1 MGEQIKLFDD
11 VQDNEEFNFE
21 ENKTKLI
28 ENLEYL
34 KSLTVEEQTLHKKWL
49 ELNKDGKMSK
59 NIKKLRTYEQQLWKP
74 TDITDVERTVQE
86 IIDLDPYVVMAEPGK
101 GVTEWVNYRKLIHTM
116 EWVANPGR
124 NMKFWVRDKETD
136 KVLGLICL
144 GSDVTSIK
152 VRDAYIGWDK
162 VNKFDQHKL
171 NNTTIATTIC
181 STQPG
186 GYNMLMGK
194 LIAALTT
201 CKTIRD
207 AWEEKYSDKLI
218 AVGTTALYGIHSM
231 YNGIPHFKTM
241 GETTGKVRLKPDD
254 SVYLPWNKWLK
265 ENHPEEHAKA
275 ISATGPKQNI
285 LNKVFKHCG
294 MKATEYDHGFKRG
307 VYFAQ
312 MYDNGNE
319 YLRSEIELEDLVMKK
334 KFKDDIPYTTK
345 WWKKKAVKRFVKL
358 SEQGRI
364 KDGHL
369 FYIDGIGIKWEQM
382 QEKYLR
388 DVGR

>member
-1 MGEQIKLFDD
+1 MNKQITIFDII
-11 VQDNEEFNFE
+11 EEEETFNFE
-21 ENKTKLI
+21 EMKQDLI
-28 ENLEYL
+28 DNLDML
-34 KSLTVEEQTLHKKWL
+34 KELSVEEQTLYKKWL
-49 ELNKDGKMSK
+49 ELNKGGKML
-59 NIKKLRTYEQQLWKP
+59 KKLKKLKTYEQQLWKP
-74 TDITDVERTVQE
+74 TDITDVEGTVQE
-86 IIDLDPYVVMAEPGK
+86 ILDLEPYVIMAESGK
-101 GVTEWVNYRKLIHTM
+101 GVTEWTNVRKLIHTM

-124 NMKFWVRDKETD
+124 NMKFWVKDRGTEKI
-136 KVLGLICL
+136 LGQICL

-152 VRDAYIGWDK
+152 VRDAYIGWNKD
-162 VNKFDQHKL
+162 NKFKDHKL
-171 NNTTIATTIC
+171 NNTCIATTIV

-186 GYNMLMGK
+186 GYNMIMGK

-207 AWEEKYSDKLI
+207 AWENKYGDKLI

-254 SVYLPWNKWLK
+254 SIYLPWNKWLK
-265 ENHPEEHAKA
+265 ENHPEEHKKA

-294 MKATEYDHGFKRG
+294 IKGSTYDHGFKRG

-319 YLRSEIELEDLVMKK
+319 FLRSEIDESDLVMKQ
-334 KFKDDIPYTTK
+334 KFVDDVEYTCR

-369 FYIDGIGIKWEQM
+369 FYIDGIDKNWDEM
-382 QEKYLR
+382 KEKYLN

>member
-1 MGEQIKLFDD
+1 MGEQLDIFDTI
-11 VQDNEEFNFE
+11 EEVDGFDFE
-21 ENKTKLI
+21 ENKIRLI

-34 KSLTVEEQTLHKKWL
+34 KTLTVEEQTLHKKWL
-49 ELNKDGKMSK
+49 ELNKGDKMLK
-59 NIKKLRTYEQQLWKP
+59 KIKKLRSYEQQLWKP
-74 TDITDVERTVQE
+74 KDITDVVGTVQE
-86 IIDLDPYVVMAEPGK
+86 IMDLDPYVVMAESGK
-101 GVTEWVNYRKLIHTM
+101 GVTEWTNVRKLIHTM

-124 NMKFWVRDKETD
+124 NMKFWVKDRGTEKI
-136 KVLGLICL
+136 LGQICL

-152 VRDAYIGWDK
+152 VRDAYIGWNK
-162 VNKFDQHKL
+162 ENKFKDHKL
-171 NNTTIATTIC
+171 NNTCIATTIV

-186 GYNMLMGK
+186 GYNMIMGK

-201 CKTIRD
+201 CKVIRD
-207 AWEEKYSDKLI
+207 GWENKYGDKLI

-265 ENHPEEHAKA
+265 ETHPEEHAKA

-285 LNKVFKHCG
+285 LNRVFKHCG
-294 MKATEYDHGFKRG
+294 LKGKDYDHGFKRG

-319 YLRSEIELEDLVMKK
+319 YLRSEISVDELVMKK
-334 KFKDDIPYTTK
+334 KFVDDVDYTTK
-345 WWKKKAVKRFVKL
+345 WWKKKAVKRVTKL

-364 KDGHL
+364 KDGHV
-369 FYIDGIGIKWEQM
+369 FYIDGIGITWEEM
-382 QEKYLR
+382 QEKYLS

>member
-1 MGEQIKLFDD
+1 MGEQINIFDNIQEVEGFD
-11 VQDNEEFNFE
+11 FE
-21 ENKTKLI
+21 ENKVRLV

-34 KSLTVEEQTLHKKWL
+34 KTLSVEEQTLHKKWL
-49 ELNKDGKMSK
+49 ELNKGGKMLK
-59 NIKKLRTYEQQLWKP
+59 KIKKLRSYEEELWKP
-74 TDITDVERTVQE
+74 NDIRDVEGTVKE
-86 IIDLDPYVVMAEPGK
+86 IMDLDPYVVMAESGK
-101 GVTEWVNYRKLIHTM
+101 GVTEWTNVRKLIHTM

-124 NMKFWVRDKETD
+124 NMKFWVKDRNTEKI
-136 KVLGLICL
+136 LGLICL

-152 VRDAYIGWDK
+152 VRDAYIGWNK
-162 VNKFDQHKL
+162 ENKFIDHKL
-171 NNTTIATTIC
+171 NNTCIATTIV

-186 GYNMLMGK
+186 GYNMIMGK

-201 CKTIRD
+201 CSIVRD
-207 AWEEKYSDKLI
+207 AWETKYGDKLI
-218 AVGTTALYGIHSM
+218 AVGTTALYGVHSM

-285 LNKVFKHCG
+285 LNRVFKHCG
-294 MKATEYDHGFKRG
+294 LKGKDYDHGFKRG

-319 YLRSEIELEDLVMKK
+319 YLRSEIEVTDLVMKK
-334 KFKDDIPYTTK
+334 KFVDDVEYTTL
-345 WWKKKAVKRFVKL
+345 WWKKKAVRRYEKL
-358 SEQGRI
+358 IEQGRI
-364 KDGHL
+364 KEGNL
-369 FYIDGIGIKWEQM
+369 FYVDGIDKNWDEFKGM
-382 QEKYLR
+382 YLSE
-388 DVGR
+388 VGR